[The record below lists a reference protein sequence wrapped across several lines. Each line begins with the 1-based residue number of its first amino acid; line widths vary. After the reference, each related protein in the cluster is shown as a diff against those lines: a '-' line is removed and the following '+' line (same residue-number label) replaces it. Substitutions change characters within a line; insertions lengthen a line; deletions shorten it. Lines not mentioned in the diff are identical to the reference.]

1 MHEWYAHES
10 LHPGCMMIV
19 YLPMHSRATACVLG
33 LTRPLTVDH
42 NTSNAKERE
51 RVGAMGGTIKDNR

>member
-1 MHEWYAHES
+1 MVKHGS
-10 LHPGCMMIV
+10 LFVANLGD
-19 YLPMHSRATACVLG
+19 SRATACVLG

-42 NTSNAKERE
+42 NTANAKERE